1 MLFAQ
6 IMRAEMHQWR
16 SGDVRLAAMHS
27 GRVRKFQTNVIA
39 VLTPASVKGG
49 AAGSGRSGRATPTIA
64 RTRHGHSVRGRKI
77 IANTGAS
84 TGAFTRNTANA
95 TVMLP
100 GSGNAIGGA
109 APRWP
114 RSLQDGRVNGG
125 ITRTVRHLSAGSGGR
140 REVCKDGRVPRGNH
154 FGFNAIRS
162 TRGRRRKFAKRGR
175 DRGRWGSADSVAA

>member
-49 AAGSGRSGRATPTIA
+49 AAGNGRNARAMPTIA

-77 IANTGAS
+77 ITNTGAS
-84 TGAFTRNTANA
+84 TGAFTRSTASA

-114 RSLQDGRVNGG
+114 RSLQRW
-125 ITRTVRHLSAGSGGR
+125 TRQW
-140 REVCKDGRVPRGNH
+140 
-154 FGFNAIRS
+154 
-162 TRGRRRKFAKRGR
+162 R
-175 DRGRWGSADSVAA
+175 DRPYRQGPIGWVLRPTRRLPRWAGGAGEETLVANHTR

>member
-1 MLFAQ
+1 
-6 IMRAEMHQWR
+6 
-16 SGDVRLAAMHS
+16 VRLAAMHS

-49 AAGSGRSGRATPTIA
+49 VAGNGRNARAMPTVA

-84 TGAFTRNTANA
+84 TGAFTQSTASA

-114 RSLQDGRVNGG
+114 RSLQRWTRQWRDRPYRQVLIGWFGG
-125 ITRTVRHLSAGSGGR
+125 H

-162 TRGRRRKFAKRGR
+162 ARGG
-175 DRGRWGSADSVAA
+175 GGSLQREDVIGGGGERC